1 MAYNEFAYFYDE
13 FNGEADYDALYAH
26 IHKELTAHGIADGIL
41 ADLGCG
47 TGELTLML
55 TQAGYDVIGIDRSEE
70 MLSVL
75 REKADELGLTGRL
88 LLLRQ
93 DLLELDLYGT
103 IRAAVSTFDT
113 YSHIGPLDSFEK
125 AIRKAAYF
133 MEKGG
138 VFLFDLNTPYKH
150 REILAGQTFDIEAED
165 ADCHWSNRYDEAA
178 QRVDITIAPC
188 WRSTAL
194 PWQGSLTAR
203 ILALCAPTA
212 RAGSLRLSSNTHK
225 RMKAME
231 QNHNMLRGISENGGI
246 VFYGVD
252 STEIVRDMERLH
264 KTSAVTTAALG
275 RLLTAASMMGIMLKS
290 TQDSVTL
297 QIKGGGPAGR
307 LLAVSDGTGNVK
319 GYVEHP
325 VVELPPRADGHLD
338 VGTAVGK
345 DGTLDVIRDL
355 GMREPYIG
363 QVPLT
368 SGEIAED
375 VTTYFAISEQIPTVC
390 ALGVLVDKDLS
401 VRCAG
406 GFVVQ
411 LLPGATEEEIE
422 HLEKNIKAMPSVT
435 TMLEQGMSVRDML
448 ELALQGFQP
457 DILDS
462 YHVTYK
468 CDCSLE
474 RVEKMIRSLG
484 KKEVE
489 KMRDEDPV
497 AEVNCQFCNKN
508 YRVDLND
515 LLKNWPDIVENE
527 GTKKV

>member
-1 MAYNEFAYFYDE
+1 
-13 FNGEADYDALYAH
+13 
-26 IHKELTAHGIADGIL
+26 
-41 ADLGCG
+41 
-47 TGELTLML
+47 
-55 TQAGYDVIGIDRSEE
+55 
-70 MLSVL
+70 
-75 REKADELGLTGRL
+75 
-88 LLLRQ
+88 
-93 DLLELDLYGT
+93 
-103 IRAAVSTFDT
+103 
-113 YSHIGPLDSFEK
+113 
-125 AIRKAAYF
+125 
-133 MEKGG
+133 
-138 VFLFDLNTPYKH
+138 
-150 REILAGQTFDIEAED
+150 
-165 ADCHWSNRYDEAA
+165 
-178 QRVDITIAPC
+178 
-188 WRSTAL
+188 
-194 PWQGSLTAR
+194 
-203 ILALCAPTA
+203 
-212 RAGSLRLSSNTHK
+212 
-225 RMKAME
+225 ME

-252 STEIVRDMERLH
+252 STEIVREMERLH

-275 RLLTAASMMGIMLKS
+275 RLLTAASMMGIMLKN
-290 TQDSVTL
+290 TRDSVTL

-325 VVELPPRADGHLD
+325 VVELPPRTDGHLN
-338 VGTAVGK
+338 VGAAVGK

-375 VTTYFAISEQIPTVC
+375 ITTYFAISEQVPTVC

-435 TMLEQGMSVRDML
+435 TMLEEGKSVRDML
-448 ELALQGFQP
+448 ELALAGFAP

-468 CDCSLE
+468 CDCGLE

-489 KMRDEDPV
+489 RMRDEDPV

-508 YRVDLND
+508 YKVDLNE
-515 LLKNWPDIVENE
+515 LLKNWPSTAENVP
-527 GTKKV
+527 GKNA

>member
-1 MAYNEFAYFYDE
+1 
-13 FNGEADYDALYAH
+13 
-26 IHKELTAHGIADGIL
+26 
-41 ADLGCG
+41 
-47 TGELTLML
+47 
-55 TQAGYDVIGIDRSEE
+55 
-70 MLSVL
+70 
-75 REKADELGLTGRL
+75 
-88 LLLRQ
+88 
-93 DLLELDLYGT
+93 
-103 IRAAVSTFDT
+103 
-113 YSHIGPLDSFEK
+113 
-125 AIRKAAYF
+125 
-133 MEKGG
+133 
-138 VFLFDLNTPYKH
+138 
-150 REILAGQTFDIEAED
+150 
-165 ADCHWSNRYDEAA
+165 
-178 QRVDITIAPC
+178 
-188 WRSTAL
+188 
-194 PWQGSLTAR
+194 
-203 ILALCAPTA
+203 
-212 RAGSLRLSSNTHK
+212 
-225 RMKAME
+225 ME

-252 STEIVRDMERLH
+252 STEIVREMERLH

-325 VVELPPRADGHLD
+325 VVELPPRADGHLN
-338 VGTAVGK
+338 VGAAVGK

-375 VTTYFAISEQIPTVC
+375 ITTYFAISEQVPTVC

-435 TMLEQGMSVRDML
+435 TMLEEGKSVRDML
-448 ELALQGFQP
+448 ELALAGFAP
-457 DILDS
+457 DIFDS

-468 CDCSLE
+468 CDCGLE

-489 KMRDEDPV
+489 RMRDEDPV

-508 YRVDLND
+508 YKVDLNE
-515 LLKNWPDIVENE
+515 LLKNWPSTAENVPDE
-527 GTKKV
+527 NA